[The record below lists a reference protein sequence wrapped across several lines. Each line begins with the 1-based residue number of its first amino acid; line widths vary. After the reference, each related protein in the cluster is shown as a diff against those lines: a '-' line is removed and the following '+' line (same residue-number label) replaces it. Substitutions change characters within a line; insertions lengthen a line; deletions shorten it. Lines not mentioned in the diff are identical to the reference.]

1 MDSWHGKDIK
11 NKSYRC
17 SRPQHREER
26 LSPRQIGIF
35 LPFGCRYQSM
45 YSIGLITW
53 TGLVCVCVCM
63 WIPEYFRDGE
73 LMSKKNKDGTL
84 LLDVSKGTGT
94 GTGTVPTQSLGVFF
108 DI

>member
-1 MDSWHGKDIK
+1 M
-11 NKSYRC
+11 
-17 SRPQHREER
+17 
-26 LSPRQIGIF
+26 
-35 LPFGCRYQSM
+35 
-45 YSIGLITW
+45 
-53 TGLVCVCVCM
+53 CVCV
-63 WIPEYFRDGE
+63 WIPEHFRNGE

>member
-11 NKSYRC
+11 NKSYHC

-35 LPFGCRYQSM
+35 LPLGPRYQSM

-53 TGLVCVCVCM
+53 TGIVCVCV
-63 WIPEYFRDGE
+63 WIPECFRNGE
-73 LMSKKNKDGTL
+73 LMSKKRKT
-84 LLDVSKGTGT
+84 VSKGT
-94 GTGTVPTQSLGVFF
+94 GTGTVPTQSLGVLF